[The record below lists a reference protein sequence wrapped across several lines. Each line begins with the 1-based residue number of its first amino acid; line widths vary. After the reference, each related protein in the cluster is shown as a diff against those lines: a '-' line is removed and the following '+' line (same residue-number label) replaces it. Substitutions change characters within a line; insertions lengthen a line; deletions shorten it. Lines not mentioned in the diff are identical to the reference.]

1 MNNDDLKEEIKN
13 RIKLSEIISK
23 KIILKKKSENS
34 FIGLCPFHSEKTP
47 SFHVHDEK
55 QFYHCFGCEKHGDI
69 FSFTMEFD
77 NMDFY
82 SALKYLASLIGLTV
96 NNKSHQDISF
106 QNKYKTLEL
115 SSKFFIETLNNKK
128 NNNVLDYLNKRG
140 LNREI
145 CEEFLIGF
153 APSKNYDSQLI
164 DFLKSKNINE
174 EELIEIGLA
183 KKKYNNLYGYF
194 YDRIMIPII
203 STNGKIIAFGGR
215 STNSSEPKYLN
226 SPESDVF
233 SKRNIL
239 FGAYNVKK
247 SKQNINNIIL
257 CEGYMDV
264 IALFRFGYPAVASLG
279 TAVSEKQIDV
289 LTKLSKNIFIVFDG
303 DQAGKNAS
311 IRLFDKLLPLI
322 KTDNVFRFVFL
333 PNNLDPEEYLIKY
346 GKDKFNVLLEKSYII
361 SDIIWLMGIK
371 NKMNDTPEEI
381 AKFWKFIRSK
391 IYQIKEKNLQLAI
404 RDDLEN
410 RINKLRSKI
419 RGYNSKPN
427 NFINLN
433 LPKIEN
439 DYRFKVIIAIILN
452 FPKLYDVFEKQLI
465 KIKFTNNS
473 LHEVKE
479 VIFSMIKNNSDVSY
493 TQLVESLKER
503 DLIKFLGDFRLEA
516 IFSKLRSSDKKV
528 KIDES
533 KKVLEELIHMVN
545 NN

>member
-23 KIILKKKSENS
+23 KVILKKKSENS

-69 FSFTMEFD
+69 FSFIMEID
-77 NMDFY
+77 NIDFY

-96 NNKSHQDISF
+96 NNKSHQNISF

-128 NNNVLDYLNKRG
+128 NKNVLDYLNKRG
-140 LNREI
+140 LNKEI
-145 CEEFLIGF
+145 CQEFLIGY
-153 APSKNYDSQLI
+153 APSKNYDYQLI

-194 YDRIMIPII
+194 YDRIMIPIV

-247 SKQNINNIIL
+247 RKQNIDNIIL

-264 IALFRFGYPAVASLG
+264 IALFRFGYPAVATLG
-279 TAVSEKQIDV
+279 TAVSEKQIDL

-333 PNNLDPEEYLIKY
+333 PNNLDPEEYLIKN
-346 GKDKFNVLLEKSYII
+346 GKDNFNILLEKSYNI

-479 VIFSMIKNNSDVSY
+479 VIFNIIKDNSDVSY

-533 KKVLEELIHMVN
+533 RKILEELIYMVN

>member
-23 KIILKKKSENS
+23 KVILKKKSENS

-69 FSFTMEFD
+69 FSFTMEVD
-77 NMDFY
+77 NIDFY
-82 SALKYLASLIGLTV
+82 SALKHLASLIGLTV
-96 NNKSHQDISF
+96 HNKSHQNISF

-115 SSKFFIETLNNKK
+115 SSKFFVETLNNNK
-128 NNNVLDYLNKRG
+128 NKNVLDYLNKRG

-145 CEEFLIGF
+145 CQEFLIGF
-153 APSKNYDSQLI
+153 APSKNYNSQLI

-183 KKKYNNLYGYF
+183 KKKYNNLYSYF

-203 STNGKIIAFGGR
+203 STNGRIIAFGGR

-239 FGAYNVKK
+239 FGAYNVRK
-247 SKQNINNIIL
+247 SKQNIDNIIL

-279 TAVSEKQIDV
+279 TAVSEKQIDL

-333 PNNLDPEEYLIKY
+333 PDNLDPEEYLIKN
-346 GKDKFNVLLEKSYII
+346 GKDKFNVLLEKSYFI

-439 DYRFKVIIAIILN
+439 DFRFKVIIAIILN
-452 FPKLYDVFEKQLI
+452 FPKLYDVFEKKLI

-479 VIFSMIKNNSDVSY
+479 VIFSMIKDNSDVSY
-493 TQLVESLKER
+493 TQLVENLKDK
-503 DLIKFLGDFRLEA
+503 DLIKFLGDFRLEG

-528 KIDES
+528 NIDES
-533 KKVLEELIHMVN
+533 KKVLEELIYMVN

>member
-23 KIILKKKSENS
+23 KVILKKKSDNS

-69 FSFTMEFD
+69 FSFTMETE
-77 NMDFY
+77 NLDFY
-82 SALKYLASLIGLTV
+82 SSLKYLGSLIGLTV
-96 NNKSHQDISF
+96 NSTSNQNISLR
-106 QNKYKTLEL
+106 NKYKTLDL
-115 SSKFFIETLNNKK
+115 SSNFFVENLNKK
-128 NNNVLDYLNKRG
+128 KSKIVLDYLNKRG
-140 LNREI
+140 LDQEI
-145 CEEFLIGF
+145 CKEFQIGY
-153 APSKNYDSQLI
+153 APSKKCDYQLI
-164 DFLKSKNINE
+164 DFLKAKNIKE
-174 EELIEIGLA
+174 EELIEIGLV

-194 YDRIMIPII
+194 YDRIMFPILSI
-203 STNGKIIAFGGR
+203 NGNIIGFGGR
-215 STNSSEPKYLN
+215 TTTSAEPKYLN

-239 FGAYNVKK
+239 YGAYNIKK
-247 SKQNINNIIL
+247 RKQNINNVIL

-264 IALFRFGYPAVASLG
+264 IAFYKFGYSAVASLG
-279 TAVSEKQIDV
+279 TAISDKQIDL

-303 DQAGKNAS
+303 DQAGKRAT
-311 IRLFDKLLPLI
+311 IRLFEKLLPLLKI
-322 KTDNVFRFVFL
+322 DNLFRFVFL
-333 PNNLDPEEYLIKY
+333 PNDLDPEEYLIKN
-346 GKDKFNVLLEKSYII
+346 GKSNFNLLLEKSYNIT
-361 SDIIWLMGIK
+361 DIIWLMGLK
-371 NKMNDTPEEI
+371 NKINDSPEEI
-381 AKFWKFIRSK
+381 AKFWKFLRNK
-391 IYQIKEKNLQLAI
+391 LYQIKEKNLQLAI

-419 RGYNSKPN
+419 RGDNYKSN

-439 DYRFKVIIAIILN
+439 DFRFKVIIVIILN
-452 FPKLYDVFEKQLI
+452 FPKLYNVFEKQLI

-479 VIFSMIKNNSDVSY
+479 VIFNHIRENSNVSC
-493 TQLVESLKER
+493 TQLVESLKEKN
-503 DLIKFLGDFRLEA
+503 LIKFLGDFRLEV
-516 IFSKLRSSDKKV
+516 IFSKLRSSNKKV
-528 KIDES
+528 KIDEG
-533 KKVLEELIHMVN
+533 KKFLEELIYMVN